1 MLMAYTHVAHD
12 CILGD
17 HVIVSNAVNM
27 AGHVEIGDWAI
38 VGGVTPIHQFVRIGE
53 HAFVGGGSR
62 IPQDVPPYCRA
73 AGNPPKLYGLNSVG
87 LERRGF
93 SVEVRKALKE
103 GVPHGPGARPHGH
116 QGGGAG
122 SLRSRR
128 RAGGASL
135 PRLHRGVGEG
145 DHDVSRLR
153 FGVVGTGSLGFHHAR
168 ILRDVD
174 GVEMVGF
181 HDDRP
186 ERRTEVA
193 SELGVEGHETLE
205 ALLDRTDAVVI
216 AVPTTAHEEVAL
228 AALERGIHVLIEKP
242 MAPSVEAA
250 DRILAAAESG
260 GAVVQ
265 VGHVERFNQA
275 IRAAEPYLDRPL
287 FIESHRMAPFTPR
300 GTDVAVVL
308 DLMIHDVDLVQGLV
322 GAPIRD
328 VAASGLPVLTPN
340 IDIANARVAFENGAV
355 ANLTASRVSLERM
368 RKLRIFQ
375 PSGYLSLD
383 LAAGTGEFLRL
394 RQELPAL
401 SENAFGAEALARF
414 TDGGLQALIERI
426 PLQGD
431 GAEPLR
437 KELESFRDAVLGLHP
452 PVVSGVEGREALAVT
467 VTIEDRIHRHVA
479 DTRSA

>member
-1 MLMAYTHVAHD
+1 MSA
-12 CILGD
+12 
-17 HVIVSNAVNM
+17 
-27 AGHVEIGDWAI
+27 
-38 VGGVTPIHQFVRIGE
+38 
-53 HAFVGGGSR
+53 
-62 IPQDVPPYCRA
+62 
-73 AGNPPKLYGLNSVG
+73 
-87 LERRGF
+87 
-93 SVEVRKALKE
+93 
-103 GVPHGPGARPHGH
+103 
-116 QGGGAG
+116 
-122 SLRSRR
+122 
-128 RAGGASL
+128 
-135 PRLHRGVGEG
+135 
-145 DHDVSRLR
+145 LR

-181 HDDRP
+181 HDARP
-186 ERRTEVA
+186 ERRAEVA
-193 SELGVEGHETLE
+193 SELEITPHDTLE
-205 ALLDRTDAVVI
+205 SLLDAADALVV

-228 AALERGIHVLIEKP
+228 AALERGIHLLIEKP

-250 DRILAAAESG
+250 DRILEAARTAN
-260 GAVVQ
+260 ATIQ
-265 VGHVERFNQA
+265 IGHVERFNQS
-275 IRAAEPYLDRPL
+275 IRAAESYLDRPL

-322 GAPIRD
+322 GAPIAD
-328 VAASGLPVLTPN
+328 IAASGLPVLTPN
-340 IDIANARVAFENGAV
+340 IDIANARVDFANGAV

-394 RQELPAL
+394 KRELPAL
-401 SENAFGAEALARF
+401 SAEVESGGMPELPE
-414 TDGGLQALIERI
+414 GGLEGLLERI

-452 PVVSGVEGREALAVT
+452 PVVSGEQGRAALAVT
-467 VTIEDRIHRHVA
+467 VTIEDRIHSHVA